1 VTVSVGVGHMGRSS
15 VGWSAK
21 LGVGNRRSVARSALA
36 PAQRVASSNVRLDH
50 VRHILL
56 TWNPGPDDDEQWSP
70 EEWQIKMVEGTSE
83 GRTYESDWSV
93 GNRVQGIDAGDR
105 AYMLRQ
111 GTHGRGVVAVGKITS
126 APFTDAS
133 WREDGRT
140 AQYVYVTWIEAVPL
154 NQRVDIE
161 DLKAAIP
168 EFEWGKVYSSGRDIT
183 EYGSELEELWLGQ
196 VDVSGQ
202 LPPVVQGAGF
212 GTAEQ
217 NRKVEQAAIEHV
229 TAAFKADGYHVK
241 SVESARCGWDLTV
254 THGTKELHVEVKGVA
269 SSIVRFFLTANEH
282 KTALADPHWLLVV
295 VTDALGEPGWRE
307 LDGATLDS
315 FAEPALFQVRVPD
328 SAFEG

>member
-1 VTVSVGVGHMGRSS
+1 M
-15 VGWSAK
+15 
-21 LGVGNRRSVARSALA
+21 
-36 PAQRVASSNVRLDH
+36 
-50 VRHILL
+50 RHILL
-56 TWNPGPDDDEQWSP
+56 TWNPGPDNDKQWSP
-70 EEWQIKMVEGTSE
+70 EEWQTEMVEGTSE
-83 GRTYESDWSV
+83 DRTYDGRWSV
-93 GNRVQGIDAGDR
+93 ANRVQGIDAGDR

-111 GTHGRGVVAVGKITS
+111 GTHGYGRGLVAVGEITS
-126 APFTDAS
+126 APFTDAA
-133 WREDGRT
+133 WREDGGT

-154 NQRVDIE
+154 DQRVDIE

-168 EFEWGKVYSSGRDIT
+168 EFKWDSVYSSGRDIT
-183 EYGSELEELWLGQ
+183 EHGSELDELWFGQ

-229 TAAFKADGYHVK
+229 TVAFEADGYQVK

-254 THGTKELHVEVKGVA
+254 THGKKELHVEVKGVA

-295 VTDALGEPGWRE
+295 VTDALGEPGWHE
-307 LDGATLDS
+307 LDGATLTS
-315 FAEPALFQVRVPD
+315 YAEPALFQVWVPD
-328 SAFEG
+328 NAFEG